1 MGTNDHSQNLEGSGL
16 GDIQHK
22 SGDPLESYFDI
33 LRAGVKFPRRKWIV
47 KPEFNPL
54 EECKIPGMEGIQKL
68 IECHGL
74 PRLWQLMSDLWV
86 RFQCGTYF
94 VKGPNWIEPPI
105 TARVFDIRNEVCV
118 TIPTGVVSGSPGVET
133 TVVTGTIT
141 DRWVG
146 SLLGFGHAVVNPAQW
161 GDLLWSIKVNEA
173 PIPGYHNF
181 RQQIGEFVDPT
192 LFPAPYKLKHEDIV
206 TVTVINSGAL
216 DACVYARLYGFI
228 FPAKMVTQDGSFADY
243 HVL

>member
-1 MGTNDHSQNLEGSGL
+1 MADSGKGSNLEGL
-16 GDIQHK
+16 GDIQWK

-33 LRAGVKFPRRKWIV
+33 LRQGVKFPRRKWIV

-54 EECKIPGMEGIQKL
+54 EECKIPGMEAVQKL

-86 RFQCGTYF
+86 RLQCGTYF

-105 TARVFDIRNEVCV
+105 TARAFDVRNEVCV
-118 TIPTGVVSGSPGVET
+118 PVPAGSGSPGAET
-133 TVVTGTIT
+133 TIISADVP

-146 SLLGFGHAVVNPAQW
+146 TALGFGHAVENPAQW
-161 GDLLWSIKVNEA
+161 ADLKWSIKVNKA
-173 PIPGYHNF
+173 PIPSYHNF
-181 RQQIGEFVDPT
+181 VQQIGEFVDPT
-192 LFPAPYKLKHEDIV
+192 MFPAPFKLKHLDKIEV
-206 TVTVINSGAL
+206 TVTNSGAVE
-216 DACVYARLYGFI
+216 ACVFARLYMFM